1 MSLFFYVGCQ
11 KEMDNHHSKAE
22 KNKLVAQTVK
32 RNYDLVK
39 AYNKGKI
46 IERSGMSYTLDEVL
60 EQIAQLYSYAYGD
73 FSVLS
78 DSTYV
83 FTDTVTITFSQTP
96 IETTDFVNMTISIGN
111 GYSVQTKP
119 EDKLT
124 FPNPIN

>member
-11 KEMDNHHSKAE
+11 KEVDNHHSKAE

-39 AYNKGKI
+39 SHNKGKI
-46 IERSGMSYTLDEVL
+46 IEN
-60 EQIAQLYSYAYGD
+60 
-73 FSVLS
+73 FCS
-78 DSTYV
+78 DWWY
-83 FTDTVTITFSQTP
+83 
-96 IETTDFVNMTISIGN
+96 MTISIGN